1 MYVVINQNNLKSSC
15 ERDDYNIKKAAKD
28 IADKTKKATENSKK
42 Q

>member
-1 MYVVINQNNLKSSC
+1 MYVIINQNNLKGNC

-28 IADKTKKATENSKK
+28 IAEKTKKTDENSKK